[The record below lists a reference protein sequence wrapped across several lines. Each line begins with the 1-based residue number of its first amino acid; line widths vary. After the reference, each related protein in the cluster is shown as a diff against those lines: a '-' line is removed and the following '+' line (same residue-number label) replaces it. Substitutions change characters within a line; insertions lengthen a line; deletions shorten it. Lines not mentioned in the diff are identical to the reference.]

1 MSSYPG
7 NTTRTKWANGKRTLG
22 TVLVFAATCFDSPT
36 ITSRMSRIPLQIFH
50 TATCVAII
58 FAKAWVT
65 KIFSSSNF
73 AFTAEFPYPTSRA
86 QTLNQISRMA
96 KKNVTPICVTLPT
109 ALILAKRWI
118 QFLQRSEANFRQV
131 LRFRNFKGLSFF
143 LQRLQ
148 EGEHEREN
156 IPTLCGGR
164 WLLFFLWP

>member
-1 MSSYPG
+1 MPIYVEIQPRWFRHLDPHTQIQDILEGSWMNVLHRYMSSS
-7 NTTRTKWANGKRTLG
+7 KWANGKRTLG

-86 QTLNQISRMA
+86 QTLDQISRMA
-96 KKNVTPICVTLPT
+96 KKKCHSNLCHFTYSLNFGKEMNTIFATE
-109 ALILAKRWI
+109 
-118 QFLQRSEANFRQV
+118 RSE
-131 LRFRNFKGLSFF
+131 LST
-143 LQRLQ
+143 
-148 EGEHEREN
+148 G
-156 IPTLCGGR
+156 IAI
-164 WLLFFLWP
+164 

>member
-96 KKNVTPICVTLPT
+96 KKKCHSNLCHFAYSLNFGKEMNTIFATE
-109 ALILAKRWI
+109 
-118 QFLQRSEANFRQV
+118 RSE
-131 LRFRNFKGLSFF
+131 LST
-143 LQRLQ
+143 
-148 EGEHEREN
+148 GVA
-156 IPTLCGGR
+156 I
-164 WLLFFLWP
+164 